1 MDKRIFTHKNQN
13 NPLKY
18 MDKNKKIKNLV
29 SIKNKDHLFIDG
41 FENGVYLVLKP
52 GLIVNSR
59 GSIYGDEIRITKTI

>member
-13 NPLKY
+13 NQLKY